1 MTSPRPTP
9 RPLAVEPITA
19 ELTSLPATIPDLLR
33 ARAARADDAVLIA
46 PASGMTF
53 GEADRES
60 ARLAARLLAA
70 GVGKGT
76 RLGVLYPNSCPW
88 LVAWLAAARI
98 GALTVPL
105 STFAPGPELARALRH
120 TDVHA
125 VLMAGAFAGESLA
138 ARLEAGLPGLAG
150 SGPELYLES
159 APHLRWVC
167 VDGDT
172 PRWSRKLPGPASA
185 SLVAEAEREVVPADQ
200 LAVVTTSG
208 ATAAPKSVVHTHGS
222 LVRHAALLAARRALG
237 PHDRIYSPMPF
248 FWVGGLTMVVL
259 AAYCSGAG
267 AVVQERFEP
276 GEALDLI
283 ERERVTQVSCWPSAA
298 RQLAEHPTFSRRDLS
313 AVRGGTLLEALP
325 PDSRPPSPDLA
336 PNVLGMTET
345 GGPHT
350 GSDDPYRP
358 MPERLQGTI
367 GRGLPGMEHVIV
379 SRETGL
385 PQPLGEEGELFVR
398 GAFLMDGIYKRERH
412 EVFTPDGWY
421 ATGDLG
427 WLGADGH
434 LRFAGRGSAMIKT
447 GGSNVSPAEVE
458 SVLLELP
465 HVGAAFV
472 FGVPAG
478 DRGEDVAAV
487 IVRRGPDRLDVDELR
502 AGARSRLSGYKVPRH
517 IQVVDDADVPLLPTG
532 KVDLAALRELFGSPR
547 FGSSPR

>member
-1 MTSPRPTP
+1 MTSPLPTP
-9 RPLAVEPITA
+9 RPLAVEGLTA
-19 ELTSLPATIPDLLR
+19 DVNSLPATVPDLLR
-33 ARAARADDAVLIA
+33 VRATEADDVVLIA
-46 PASGMTF
+46 PGSGMTF

-70 GVGKGT
+70 GVGKGA
-76 RLGVLYPNSCPW
+76 RLGVLYPNGCPW

-105 STFAPGPELARALRH
+105 STFAPGPELARVLRH

-125 VLMAGAFAGESLA
+125 VLMAGSFAGESLT
-138 ARLEAGLPGLAG
+138 ARLEAGLPELAE
-150 SGPELYLES
+150 SGAVLHLEA
-159 APHLRWVC
+159 APFLRWVSAE
-167 VDGDT
+167 GGS
-172 PRWSRKLPGPASA
+172 PGWSRELPAPVSA
-185 SLVAEAEREVVPADQ
+185 SLVAQAEREVVPADQ

-222 LVRHAALLAARRALG
+222 LVRHAALLATRRALG

-259 AAYCSGAG
+259 AAYSSGAS

-283 ERERVTQVSCWPSAA
+283 ERERVTQVSCWPNAA
-298 RQLAEHPTFSRRDLS
+298 RQLAEHPTFPRRDLS

-325 PDSRPPSPDLA
+325 PDSRPPSPDLT

-350 GSDDPYRP
+350 GPDEPYRP
-358 MPERLQGTI
+358 MPEYLRGTI

-398 GAFLMDGIYKRERH
+398 GAFVMDGIYKRERH

-421 ATGDLG
+421 PTGDLG
-427 WLGADGH
+427 WFGADGH
-434 LRFAGRGSAMIKT
+434 LRFAGRGGAMIKT

-458 SVLLELP
+458 TALLELP
-465 HVGAAFV
+465 EVTAAFV
-472 FGVPAG
+472 FGIPAG

-487 IVRRGPDRLDVDELR
+487 IVPRGPGRLDVDQLR

-517 IQVVDDADVPLLPTG
+517 IEVLDDADVPMLPTG

-547 FGSSPR
+547 FGS

>member
-1 MTSPRPTP
+1 MP
-9 RPLAVEPITA
+9 RPLAVEALAA
-19 ELTSLPATIPDLLR
+19 ELTLLPATVPDLLQ
-33 ARAARADDAVLIA
+33 ARATRADDAVLIA
-46 PASGMTF
+46 PGSGMSF

-76 RLGVLYPNSCPW
+76 RLGVLYPNGCPW
-88 LVAWLAAARI
+88 LIAWLAAARI

-125 VLMAGAFAGESLA
+125 VLMAGSFGGDFLT
-138 ARLEAGLPGLAG
+138 ARLEASLPGLAE
-150 SGPELYLES
+150 SGPDLFLEA

-167 VDGDT
+167 VDGGT
-172 PRWSRKLPGPASA
+172 PRWSRELPAPAPT
-185 SLVAEAEREVVPADQ
+185 SLVEEAEREVVPADR

-208 ATAAPKSVVHTHGS
+208 ATAAPKAVVHTHGS

-237 PHDRIYSPMPF
+237 PDDRIYSPMPF

-283 ERERVTQVSCWPSAA
+283 ERERVTQVSCWPNAA
-298 RQLAEHPTFSRRDLS
+298 HQLAEHPTFPRRDLS

-325 PDSRPPSPDLA
+325 PDSRASSPDLA

-358 MPERLQGTI
+358 LPEHLRGTI
-367 GRGLPGMEHVIV
+367 GRGLPGMEHIIV

-385 PQPLGEEGELFVR
+385 PQPLGEKGELFVR
-398 GAFLMDGIYKRERH
+398 GAFVMDGIYKRERH

-421 ATGDLG
+421 PTGDLG
-427 WLGADGH
+427 WFGADGH
-434 LRFAGRGSAMIKT
+434 LRFAGRGGTMIKT

-458 SVLLELP
+458 MALLELP
-465 HVGAAFV
+465 QVSAAFV
-472 FGVPAG
+472 FGIPAG

-487 IVRRGPDRLDVDELR
+487 IVPQGPDRLDVDQLR
-502 AGARSRLSGYKVPRH
+502 AGARSRLSGYKVPRR
-517 IQVVDDADVPLLPTG
+517 IEVLDNADVPVLPTG
-532 KVDLAALRELFGSPR
+532 KVDLAALRELFGSR
-547 FGSSPR
+547 RLGSEPG

>member
-1 MTSPRPTP
+1 
-9 RPLAVEPITA
+9 
-19 ELTSLPATIPDLLR
+19 
-33 ARAARADDAVLIA
+33 
-46 PASGMTF
+46 MTF
-53 GEADRES
+53 GEVDRKTAS
-60 ARLAARLLAA
+60 LAARLLAA

-76 RLGVLYPNSCPW
+76 RVAVLYPNGGGW

-105 STFAPGPELARALRH
+105 STFAPGPELARVLRH

-125 VLMAGAFAGESLA
+125 VLMAGSFAGDSLT
-138 ARLEAGLPGLAG
+138 ARLEAGLPGLAK
-150 SGPELYLES
+150 SGPDLYLEA
-159 APHLRWVC
+159 APHLRWVH
-167 VDGDT
+167 VDSGT
-172 PRWSRKLPGPASA
+172 AIWSRELPDPASV
-185 SLVAEAEREVVPADQ
+185 SLVAEAEHEVVPADH

-208 ATAAPKSVVHTHGS
+208 ATATPKSVVHTHGS
-222 LVRHAALLAARRALG
+222 LIRHAALLADRRELG

-248 FWVGGLTMVVL
+248 FWVGGITMVVL
-259 AAYCSGAG
+259 AAYCSGAA

-283 ERERVTQVSCWPSAA
+283 ERERVTQVSCWPNAA
-298 RQLAEHPTFSRRDLS
+298 RQLAEHPSFPDRDLS

-358 MPERLQGTI
+358 MPEHLRATI
-367 GRGLPGMEHVIV
+367 GRGLPGMEHIIV
-379 SRETGL
+379 SPETGL
-385 PQPLGEEGELFVR
+385 PQPLREEGELFVR

-427 WLGADGH
+427 WFGADEH
-434 LRFAGRGSAMIKT
+434 LRFAGRRGDMIKT

-458 SVLLELP
+458 AALLELP
-465 HVGAAFV
+465 QVSAAFV
-472 FGVPAG
+472 FGIPAG

-487 IVRRGPDRLDVDELR
+487 VVRGEPDRLDVDELR
-502 AGARSRLSGYKVPRH
+502 TAARSCLSGYKVPRH
-517 IQVVDDADVPLLPTG
+517 IKVLDNADLPMLPTG
-532 KVDLAALRELFGSPR
+532 KVDLAAIRELFGSRR
-547 FGSSPR
+547 FDS

>member
-1 MTSPRPTP
+1 MTPPRPTP
-9 RPLAVEPITA
+9 RPLAVEPLPA
-19 ELTSLPATIPDLLR
+19 EVTSLPATVPDLLQ
-33 ARAARADDAVLIA
+33 ARATQADDAALIA
-46 PASGMTF
+46 PGHAMTF
-53 GEADRES
+53 GQADRES
-60 ARLAARLLAA
+60 AKLAARLLAA

-76 RLGVLYPNSCPW
+76 RLGVLYPNGYPW

-105 STFAPGPELARALRH
+105 STFAPGHELARALRH

-125 VLMAGAFAGESLA
+125 VLMAGSFAGDSLA
-138 ARLEAGLPGLAG
+138 ARLEAGLQGLAE
-150 SGPELYLES
+150 SGPDLYLEA

-167 VDGDT
+167 VANGT
-172 PRWSRKLPGPASA
+172 PVWSRELPDPASA

-200 LAVVTTSG
+200 LAVITTSG

-267 AVVQERFEP
+267 AVIQERFEP

-283 ERERVTQVSCWPSAA
+283 ERERVTQVSCWPNAA
-298 RQLAEHPTFSRRDLS
+298 RQLAEHTTFARRDLS
-313 AVRGGTLLEALP
+313 AVRGGALLEALP
-325 PDSRPPSPDLA
+325 PDSRPRSPDLA

-350 GSDDPYRP
+350 GSEDPYRP
-358 MPERLQGTI
+358 MPEHLRGTI

-385 PQPLGEEGELFVR
+385 PQPLGQEGELLVR

-421 ATGDLG
+421 PTGDLG
-427 WLGADGH
+427 WFGADEH
-434 LRFAGRGSAMIKT
+434 LRFAGRGGAMIKT

-458 SVLLELP
+458 SALLELP
-465 HVGAAFV
+465 QVGAAFV
-472 FGVPAG
+472 FGIPAG

-487 IVRRGPDRLDVDELR
+487 VVRRGRDRLDVDELK
-502 AGARSRLSGYKVPRH
+502 AGARTRLSGYKVPRR
-517 IQVVDDADVPLLPTG
+517 IEVLDDADVPMLPTG
-532 KVDLAALRELFGSPR
+532 KVDLAALRELIRSPR
-547 FGSSPR
+547 FGS

>member
-1 MTSPRPTP
+1 MIPPRPTP
-9 RPLAVEPITA
+9 RPLAVEPLQP
-19 ELTSLPATIPDLLR
+19 ELASLPATMRDLLQ
-33 ARAARADDAVLIA
+33 ARTAQAEDAALIGPG
-46 PASGMTF
+46 PAMTF
-53 GEADRES
+53 GEADRKS
-60 ARLAARLLAA
+60 ALLAARLLAA
-70 GVGKGT
+70 GIGKGT
-76 RLGVLYPNSCPW
+76 RLGVLYPNGGPW
-88 LVAWLAAARI
+88 LVAWLAGARI

-125 VLMAGAFAGESLA
+125 LLMAGSFAGDSLA
-138 ARLEAGLPGLAG
+138 ARLEAGLSGLAE
-150 SGPELYLES
+150 SGPDLYLDE

-167 VDGDT
+167 VDGGN
-172 PRWSRKLPGPASA
+172 PRWSRELPDSA
-185 SLVAEAEREVVPADQ
+185 PRSLVAEAEREVVPADQ

-222 LVRHAALLAARRALG
+222 LVRHAALLAARRELG

-267 AVVQERFEP
+267 AVVQERFDP

-283 ERERVTQVSCWPSAA
+283 ERERVTQVSCWPNAA
-298 RQLAEHPTFSRRDLS
+298 RQLAEHPTFANRDLS

-325 PDSRPPSPDLA
+325 PDSRPPSPDLV

-358 MPERLQGTI
+358 MPERLRGTI
-367 GRGLPGMEHVIV
+367 GRGLPGMEHVVV
-379 SRETGL
+379 SPETGL
-385 PQPLGEEGELFVR
+385 PQPAGEEGELFVR

-421 ATGDLG
+421 PTGDLG
-427 WLGADGH
+427 WFGADQH
-434 LRFAGRGSAMIKT
+434 LRFAGRRGAMIKS

-458 SVLLELP
+458 AALMELP

-478 DRGEDVAAV
+478 DRGEDVGAV
-487 IVRRGPDRLDVDELR
+487 VVSRGSDRLDVDELR
-502 AGARSRLSGYKVPRH
+502 AGTRRRLSGYKVPRH
-517 IQVVDDADVPLLPTG
+517 IEVLNDGDVPMLPTG
-532 KVDLAALRELFGSPR
+532 KVDLAALRELLGSPR
-547 FGSSPR
+547 FDS

>member
-1 MTSPRPTP
+1 MWMTPPRPTP
-9 RPLAVEPITA
+9 RPLAVEPLQA
-19 ELTSLPATIPDLLR
+19 ELAALPATIRDLLQ
-33 ARAARADDAVLIA
+33 ARTAQAEDAALIG
-46 PASGMTF
+46 PGQVMTF
-53 GEADRES
+53 GEADRKS

-70 GVGKGT
+70 GIGKGS
-76 RLGVLYPNSCPW
+76 RFGVLYPNGAPW
-88 LVAWLAAARI
+88 LVAWLAGARI

-105 STFAPGPELARALRH
+105 STFAPGPELARAVRH

-125 VLMAGAFAGESLA
+125 VLMAGSFAGHSLV
-138 ARLEAGLPGLAG
+138 ARLEAGLSGLAE
-150 SGPELYLES
+150 SGPDLFLDA

-167 VDGDT
+167 VDGAN
-172 PRWSRKLPGPASA
+172 PRWSRELPDPASP
-185 SLVAEAEREVVPADQ
+185 SLMAGAEREVVPADQ

-222 LVRHAALLAARRALG
+222 LVRHAALLAARRELG
-237 PHDRIYSPMPF
+237 PDDRIYSPMPF

-267 AVVQERFEP
+267 AVVQERFDP

-283 ERERVTQVSCWPSAA
+283 ERERVTQVSCWPNAA
-298 RQLAEHPTFSRRDLS
+298 RQLAVHPTFAKRDLN

-325 PDSRPPSPDLA
+325 SDSRPPSPDLA

-358 MPERLQGTI
+358 MPEHLRGTI

-379 SRETGL
+379 SPETGL
-385 PQPLGEEGELFVR
+385 PQPAGEEGELFVR

-421 ATGDLG
+421 PTGDLG
-427 WLGADGH
+427 WFGADEH
-434 LRFAGRGSAMIKT
+434 LRFVGRRGAMIKSA
-447 GGSNVSPAEVE
+447 GSNVSPAEV
-458 SVLLELP
+458 VAALMELP
-465 HVGAAFV
+465 QVAAAFV

-478 DRGEDVAAV
+478 DRGEDVGAV
-487 IVRRGPDRLDVDELR
+487 VVSRGPDRLDVDQLR

-517 IQVVDDADVPLLPTG
+517 IKVLHDGDVPMLPTG
-532 KVDLAALRELFGSPR
+532 KVDLAALRELLGSPR
-547 FGSSPR
+547 FDS

>member
-1 MTSPRPTP
+1 VTSPRP
-9 RPLAVEPITA
+9 RPLAVEGLAA
-19 ELTSLPATIPDLLR
+19 ELTSLPATVPDLLR
-33 ARAARADDAVLIA
+33 ARASQADNAVLIA
-46 PASGMTF
+46 PGSGMTF

-70 GVGKGT
+70 GVGKGA
-76 RLGVLYPNSCPW
+76 RLGVLYPNGCPW

-138 ARLEAGLPGLAG
+138 ARLAAGLPGLAE
-150 SGPELYLES
+150 SGPELYLEA

-167 VDGDT
+167 VDEDQ
-172 PRWSRKLPGPASA
+172 PRWSRKLPSPASA

-237 PHDRIYSPMPF
+237 PHDRIYSPLPF
-248 FWVGGLTMVVL
+248 FWIGGLTMVVL
-259 AAYCSGAG
+259 AAYCSGAS

-283 ERERVTQVSCWPSAA
+283 ERERVTQVSCWPNAA
-298 RQLAEHPTFSRRDLS
+298 RQLAEHPTFPRRDLS
-313 AVRGGTLLEALP
+313 AVRGGTLLDALP
-325 PDSRPPSPDLA
+325 PDSRPSTPDLA

-358 MPERLQGTI
+358 LPKRLRGTI
-367 GRGLPGMEHVIV
+367 GRGLPGMEHVIA

-421 ATGDLG
+421 PTGDLG
-427 WLGADGH
+427 WFGVDGH
-434 LRFAGRGSAMIKT
+434 LRFAGRGGAMIKT

-458 SVLLELP
+458 AALLELP
-465 HVGAAFV
+465 EVSAAFV
-472 FGVPAG
+472 FGIPAG

-487 IVRRGPDRLDVDELR
+487 IVPRGPGGLDVDQLR

-517 IQVVDDADVPLLPTG
+517 IEVLDDANVPMLPTG
-532 KVDLAALRELFGSPR
+532 KVDLAALRELLGSPR
-547 FGSSPR
+547 FGSSAG